1 MDIFTVL
8 KKNELILVD
17 DGCENGKTRKIINQ
31 MNHNLADM
39 MDLLKEFD
47 AFKEEQMESDYR
59 RKAVI
64 SKTLLQ
70 HYMDW
75 KPMVAAYTKLEKQ
88 ERAKVDRFYLE
99 KSKVLAGLNTLLK
112 DCKKL
117 PVVCAYDVFDGKFKK
132 CPEGHP
138 VIILGENNTGI
149 LTAMIEN
156 IENQLHV
163 KGLLDEIDTT
173 ALSVNFVNVNTNVAN
188 CKQRLEEMYSDN
200 PSKYEQLN
208 ESIARMEEIGKRA
221 VIFSTYKD
229 NMMEIGVTEK
239 DIAAYE
245 KGLAKEY
252 IPYKKQLKKA
262 FEIEFVEINDLVVNE
277 DLFAT
282 AGEKGFKETF
292 KTYNSNEVKFITD
305 EDVAAQ
311 AVADEIP
318 LEATPAPAPAPKPA
332 GFKKLS
338 SIDKFLNKG
347 AEPAPAVEPAPVVEP
362 VQVPNDQGFQF
373 EEVPAEEIAND
384 NIPQV
389 EDLEPAETEP
399 AEVEPVEQPKIG
411 RKKSRFGKAFDKAEE
426 DGTND

>member
-17 DGCENGKTRKIINQ
+17 DTCENGKTRKIINQ
-31 MNHNLADM
+31 LNHNLADM

-64 SKTLLQ
+64 AKTLLQ
-70 HYMDW
+70 QYMDW
-75 KPMVAAYTKLEKQ
+75 KPMVVAYTKMEKQ

-99 KSKVLAGLNTLLK
+99 KSKVLAGLNTLLR

-132 CPEGHP
+132 CPDGHP
-138 VIILGENNTGI
+138 VIILGNNNTAI
-149 LTAMIEN
+149 LTTMLDN
-156 IENQLHV
+156 IENLLHV
-163 KGLLDEIDTT
+163 KGCLEEIDTT

-188 CKQRLEEMYSDN
+188 CKQRLEEMYRDN

-229 NMMEIGVTEK
+229 NLMEIGVTEK
-239 DIAAYE
+239 DINLFE

-292 KTYNSNEVKFITD
+292 KTYSSNEVKFITD
-305 EDVAAQ
+305 EELAAQ
-311 AVADEIP
+311 QAQTEPQEEPQAE
-318 LEATPAPAPAPKPA
+318 EEQAPAPKPA
-332 GFKKLS
+332 GFRKLS
-338 SIDKFLNKG
+338 SIDKFLNKSTDE
-347 AEPAPAVEPAPVVEP
+347 APAPQEP
-362 VQVPNDQGFQF
+362 VQVPNSQGVEF
-373 EEVPAEEIAND
+373 EEVPAEELED
-384 NIPQV
+384 GVPTV
-389 EDLEPAETEP
+389 EELQQDVEPAP
-399 AEVEPVEQPKIG
+399 QEPVEEKKVG
-411 RKKSRFGKAFDKAEE
+411 RKKSRFGKAFDDAEG
-426 DGTND
+426 DGTNE